1 MMTNDMQNKEELE
14 RELQTVTEQFAV
26 DLLKNKLPDGFSYH
40 NLDHTCQVVN
50 AVQEIGR
57 ASNLSENEINTL
69 ILAAW
74 FHDLGYVETYEGH
87 EEVGMK
93 MAREFF
99 TRNQV
104 HEDRI
109 DEIVRLIEAT
119 KYNQAPRNLA
129 EKTIKDADLYNLTT
143 PDALQNAQS
152 IREEWEIFRNEF
164 FSDKKW
170 NKMNLYF
177 LEEHQYYTEYGREVL
192 AKGKDKNINKLKTR
206 MEQKKAKELNSIEDE
221 LLDSKSKLK
230 KLKKKLKKL
239 NDQRPDRG
247 IETMFRNTYR
257 VHINLS
263 SIADNKANILL
274 SINAII
280 ISIVISAFVRLLDV
294 SGPANSTFANFPI
307 AIPSSILVVV
317 SLSTIVFAI
326 LSTRPQV
333 SSGVFTK
340 EDILNKKTNLLF
352 FGNFYKM
359 EIDDYLWGINEMM
372 NDSNYLYSSMSK
384 DIYFL
389 GRVLAR
395 KFRLL
400 RIAYNIF
407 MYGMIIVVLAFIWAF
422 LQ

>member
-1 MMTNDMQNKEELE
+1 MQYKEELE
-14 RELQTVTEQFAV
+14 RDLHAATEQFAI
-26 DLLKNKLPDGFSYH
+26 DLLKNQLPEGFTYH
-40 NLDHTCQVVN
+40 NLEHTCQVVN
-50 AVQEIGR
+50 AVQEIGK
-57 ASNLSENEINTL
+57 ACNLSEYEINTL

-87 EEVGMK
+87 EEIGMK

-99 TRNQV
+99 NRHNV
-104 HEDRI
+104 PKERI
-109 DEIVRLIEAT
+109 DEIVKLIEAT
-119 KYNQAPRNLA
+119 KYNQAPRNLS
-129 EKTIKDADLYNLTT
+129 EKAIKDADLYNLTT
-143 PDALQNAQS
+143 PDALKNAQR

-177 LEEHQYYTEYGREVL
+177 LEEHQYYTEYGREIL
-192 AKGKDKNINKLKTR
+192 AKGKEQNIKKLKAK
-206 MEQKKAKELNSIEDE
+206 MEQKKAREVDGLEDE
-221 LLDSKSKLK
+221 LQNSKSKLK
-230 KLKKKLKKL
+230 KLKKKLKKI
-239 NDQRPDRG
+239 NEQKPERG
-247 IETMFRNTYR
+247 VETMFRVTYR

-274 SINAII
+274 SINAIV
-280 ISIVISAFVRLLDV
+280 ISIVISAFIQFFDGA
-294 SGPANSTFANFPI
+294 SPTNFNFANFPI
-307 AIPSSILVVV
+307 AIPSTILVIV
-317 SLSTIVFAI
+317 SLTTIVFAI

-333 SSGVFTK
+333 SSGVFTR

-352 FGNFYKM
+352 FGNFYRM
-359 EIDDYLWGINEMM
+359 AIDDYLWGINEMM
-372 NDSNYLYSSMSK
+372 NDSDYLYNSMTK

-389 GRVLAR
+389 GKVLAK

-407 MYGMIIVVLAFIWAF
+407 MYGMILVVVAFIWAF